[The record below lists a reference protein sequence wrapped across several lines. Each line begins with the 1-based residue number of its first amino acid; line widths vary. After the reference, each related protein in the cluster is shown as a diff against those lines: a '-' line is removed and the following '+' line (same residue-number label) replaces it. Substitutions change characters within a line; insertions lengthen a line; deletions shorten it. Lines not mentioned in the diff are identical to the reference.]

1 MSYYRNGS
9 QHDQQKPLLE
19 IVEDKNVNKNNL
31 SYRDQP
37 GDFFSNPEYS
47 RIPSQA
53 NSIRLQHMIEDSIF
67 KSNYDGLSSRDTF
80 GQNNQTMTGSIVQE
94 PKRTLWQRW
103 MN

>member
-1 MSYYRNGS
+1 M
-9 QHDQQKPLLE
+9 
-19 IVEDKNVNKNNL
+19 NNQ

-53 NSIRLQHMIEDSIF
+53 NSVRLQQMIEDSIF
-67 KSNYDGLSSRDTF
+67 KSNYDLESRDTI
-80 GQNNQTMTGSIVQE
+80 GQNNQTVTGSIVHEQL